1 MTDFKQKIGQ
11 HFFTGLCMDDFW
23 MKLQAVK
30 MPFHILRG
38 RNFRIRSRSG
48 NGKTFRQRADGITV
62 THPALC
68 LFLHAGEHTFL
79 FFDG

>member
-11 HFFTGLCMDDFW
+11 HFFTGLRMNDFG

-30 MPFHILRG
+30 MSLHILCG

-48 NGKTFRQRADGITV
+48 NGKTFRQCADGITV
-62 THPALC
+62 THPALS
-68 LFLHAGEHTFL
+68 LFLHAGEHAFL
-79 FFDG
+79 FFDK